1 LIEELTTEDSKRF
14 PVATICRL
22 VGVSSSGFYD
32 WSGRGPSKRQQTDDQ
47 IAEVIDELRRE
58 EGAFFNTY
66 GSPRMHAELR
76 MAKGIHVSRKRV
88 ERIMRERGWV
98 GSMKRKRG
106 WGKANTATS
115 EDRVNRNF
123 LAAEPNRLW
132 FTDITEHWTKEGKVY
147 CAVVIDAFSRLAI
160 GWSIS
165 SRITADI
172 VVDALQMARWRR
184 LGVTG
189 AIMHSDHGS
198 QYTSW
203 AFTSRVHEAG
213 LLASMGTIGD
223 CYDNAMMESFWS
235 GMQLELLDSRTW
247 QSKEE
252 LAAAM
257 FSWIEG
263 WYNPRRRHSSLGYRS
278 PAEYERINTSG
289 TSQAA

>member
-1 LIEELTTEDSKRF
+1 MIG
-14 PVATICRL
+14 A
-22 VGVSSSGFYD
+22 
-32 WSGRGPSKRQQTDDQ
+32 
-47 IAEVIDELRRE
+47 LRVE

-76 MAKGIHVSRKRV
+76 HAHGFRIGRKRV
-88 ERIMRERGWV
+88 ERIMRVNGWV
-98 GSMKRKRG
+98 GAMKRKKK
-106 WGKANTATS
+106 WGKANVATA

-123 LAAEPNRLW
+123 VASQPNQLW
-132 FTDITEHWTKEGKVY
+132 FTDITEHHTRQGKVY
-147 CAVVIDAFSRLAI
+147 CAVVLDAFSRLAI

-165 SRITADI
+165 SRMTADL

-184 LGVTG
+184 LGARG

-198 QYTSW
+198 QFTSW

-235 GMQLELLDSRTW
+235 GMQLELLDTKSWATRD
-247 QSKEE
+247 E
-252 LAAAM
+252 LATAM

-263 WYNPRRRHSSLGYRS
+263 WYNPRRRHSALDYRS
-278 PAEYERINTSG
+278 PAEYEKIKQSAPEI
-289 TSQAA
+289 AA

>member
-1 LIEELTTEDSKRF
+1 MST
-14 PVATICRL
+14 
-22 VGVSSSGFYD
+22 SGFYERA
-32 WSGRGPSKRQQTDDQ
+32 GRGPSHRQQTDDR
-47 IAEVIDELRRE
+47 IAAVIDELRQE

-76 MAKGIHVSRKRV
+76 MAKGLRIGRKRV
-88 ERIMRERGWV
+88 ERIMREHGWA
-98 GSMKRKRG
+98 GSMKRKRQ
-106 WGKANTATS
+106 WGKANAATS

-123 LAAEPNRLW
+123 QADGPNKLW

-172 VVDALQMARWRR
+172 VVDAVQMARWRR
-184 LGVTG
+184 FGATG

-213 LLASMGTIGD
+213 LLASMGTVGD

-247 QSKEE
+247 ATRQE
-252 LAAAM
+252 LASAM

-278 PAEYERINTSG
+278 PAEYEKINLSDT
-289 TSQAA
+289 TLAA